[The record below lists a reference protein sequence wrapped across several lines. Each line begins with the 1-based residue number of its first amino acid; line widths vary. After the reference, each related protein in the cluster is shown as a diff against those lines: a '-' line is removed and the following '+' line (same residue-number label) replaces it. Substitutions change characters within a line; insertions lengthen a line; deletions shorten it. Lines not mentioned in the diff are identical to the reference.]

1 MPDQGVPPASPAGPG
16 VGGPQQAAGA
26 PAPVEAQTA
35 AAPLFGSPA
44 SGQDNRVPFAR
55 FKEVNDRLKGAEAK
69 LAQYEANRAPPVAP
83 IKSPDQLL
91 AEYRQ
96 MAKKGADDP
105 DVLIG
110 ALEQMVNV
118 RTSSAVNDA
127 LRSVFEEQQREAQA
141 ARDMALRNE
150 AESKTLRDFPELNDP
165 NSDLYK
171 ATAAIYRAD
180 PWLQETPDGVYRA
193 AKEADYNRGKKVAR
207 PTPLGTPGSQR
218 NAFAPDG
225 SDDSYKEERKAAM
238 QAMQEG
244 RMAAVDDFFTK
255 NMDRFLKR
263 PTA

>member
-1 MPDQGVPPASPAGPG
+1 MPDPGVPPASPAGPG
-16 VGGPQQAAGA
+16 GSGPQQAAGA
-26 PAPVEAQTA
+26 PAPVEAQPA

-69 LAQYEANRAPPVAP
+69 LAEYEANRAPPVAP

-91 AEYRQ
+91 AEIRQ

-105 DVLIG
+105 DVLVG

-118 RTSSAVNDA
+118 RTSSAVNEA

-141 ARDMALRNE
+141 ARDAALRQD
-150 AESKTLRDFPELNDP
+150 AEVKTLRDFPELQDP

-207 PTPLGTPGSQR
+207 PTPLGAPGSQR
-218 NAFAPDG
+218 NAFAPE
-225 SDDSYKEERKAAM
+225 SDSGYMDDRKAAIA
-238 QAMQEG
+238 AMREG

-255 NMDRFLKR
+255 NMDRFLKK
-263 PTA
+263 PAF